1 MAFKEVTKAPTPM
14 EIGNLKRKLRKLE
27 KEYDA
32 KKYQFS
38 QAVSWDDINHTSI
51 DDYLELKEL
60 LIEKDK
66 LEEKIYQLENP
77 KDTAT
82 VKAYQYLNRLDHNG
96 KIDFLTSIGKT
107 THELIEEIKKNPH
120 YIEEVTA

>member
-1 MAFKEVTKAPTPM
+1 MAFNEVAKTPTLR
-14 EIGNLKRKLRKLE
+14 EIGNLKRRLRKLE
-27 KEYDA
+27 KEYES

-38 QAVSWDDINHTSI
+38 QAVSWDDLNHTSI

-66 LEEKIYQLENP
+66 LEEQIYQLENP
-77 KDTAT
+77 NDTAT
-82 VKAYQYLNRLDHNG
+82 VKAYQYLNRLDHNE

-107 THELIEEIKKNPH
+107 THELIEEIEKNPKFL
-120 YIEEVTA
+120 EEVTA